1 MNSYKDY
8 LDPGFKPQKIT
19 IARLREILDA
29 HNIHYTGRE
38 KKAGLIRIFNTQ
50 VRPLIRVK
58 ETELTTLTS
67 EIENKPSSYSV
78 RSSPRRWSINYG
90 VIFAMLI
97 ILIGFLFKY
106 DLGTRF
112 CDDTEFSNVSVN
124 YSGVPS
130 ATCTPCP
137 SNAHCSKD
145 KIISCDKGFILVS
158 SSIHWL
164 KPFTSRCIL
173 DLSLARKVKKYTELL
188 KSIAAEETGKVECE
202 NGLRENLLFKNLLI
216 LLLKKKFVNME
227 YLKSDDDIEVI
238 YRGSK
243 KSKIYIISK
252 NPKRSLVCRLKP
264 YIIHKI
270 DFCKAWVR
278 ENIKLLIG
286 LSLIL
291 IVYFISRKVDL
302 IYSIYSIY
310 SPQIPEIDS
319 TIEKTEM
326 TLLSNYDEDYISIAN
341 YFHTGL
347 PHNTIIG
354 ILKLKMP
361 AEIVRA
367 HASYKKRNCSSMS
380 TYIMFHGTK
389 SLCDP
394 KRFITNPH
402 GKFCKARCGVC
413 GIVQEGN
420 KTKYASTYYSEK
432 RHMWFANSSYTS
444 YYYCNRYNSMTSAMF
459 VVEVV
464 SRYGDSIT
472 IIDCDAV
479 CIS

>member
-8 LDPGFKPQKIT
+8 MNPGFQPQKIT

-50 VRPLIRVK
+50 VRPLVRVK
-58 ETELTTLTS
+58 ETGLTTLTS
-67 EIENKPSSYSV
+67 EIKNKPYSYLV
-78 RSSPRRWSINYG
+78 RSSSRRWSINYG
-90 VIFAMLI
+90 VIFAILI

-106 DLGTRF
+106 DLSTRF

-124 YSGVPS
+124 YSGVPR

-173 DLSLARKVKKYTELL
+173 DLSLARKVKKYTELI

-216 LLLKKKFVNME
+216 PLRKKFVNMDTDQDFEMFTRLALE
-227 YLKSDDDIEVI
+227 YLRSDDDIE
-238 YRGSK
+238 
-243 KSKIYIISK
+243 
-252 NPKRSLVCRLKP
+252 
-264 YIIHKI
+264 
-270 DFCKAWVR
+270 
-278 ENIKLLIG
+278 
-286 LSLIL
+286 
-291 IVYFISRKVDL
+291 
-302 IYSIYSIY
+302 
-310 SPQIPEIDS
+310 IDS
-319 TIEKTEM
+319 SFEKTEM
-326 TLLSNYDEDYISIAN
+326 TLLSNYDEDYLSIAK

-354 ILKLKMP
+354 ILKLEMP
-361 AEIVRA
+361 AEIVSA
-367 HASYKKRNCSSMS
+367 HAAYKRRNRSML
-380 TYIMFHGTK
+380 TYLMFHGTK

-394 KRFITNPH
+394 KRFIKNPH

-464 SRYGDSIT
+464 ARYGDTIT
-472 IIDCDAV
+472 IIDCYYSK
-479 CIS
+479 ISYRLSVKENNLRIFRKLKSM

>member
-1 MNSYKDY
+1 MVNQ
-8 LDPGFKPQKIT
+8 LWF
-19 IARLREILDA
+19 
-29 HNIHYTGRE
+29 
-38 KKAGLIRIFNTQ
+38 
-50 VRPLIRVK
+50 
-58 ETELTTLTS
+58 
-67 EIENKPSSYSV
+67 
-78 RSSPRRWSINYG
+78 
-90 VIFAMLI
+90 
-97 ILIGFLFKY
+97 
-106 DLGTRF
+106 
-112 CDDTEFSNVSVN
+112 N
-124 YSGVPS
+124 YSGVLG

-202 NGLRENLLFKNLLI
+202 NGLRENLLFQNLLTP
-216 LLLKKKFVNME
+216 LRNKKFVNMDTDQDFEMFTRLALE
-227 YLKSDDDIEVI
+227 YLRSDDDIEVI
-238 YRGSK
+238 YNRGFK
-243 KSKIYIISK
+243 HKSKIYIISK

-264 YIIHKI
+264 YIIHQI
-270 DFCKAWVR
+270 DLCKTWVQ

-286 LSLIL
+286 ISLIL
-291 IVYFISRKVDL
+291 IVYYISRRVEL
-302 IYSIYSIY
+302 IYSISSIY

-319 TIEKTEM
+319 SFEKTEM
-326 TLLSNYDEDYISIAN
+326 TLLSNYDEDYLSIAK

-354 ILKLKMP
+354 ILKLEMP
-361 AEIVRA
+361 AEIVSA
-367 HASYKKRNCSSMS
+367 HAAYKRRNRSML
-380 TYIMFHGTK
+380 TYLMFHGTK

-394 KRFITNPH
+394 KRFIKNPH

-464 SRYGDSIT
+464 ARYGDTIT
-472 IIDCDAV
+472 IIDCDARINNLRIFNHYV
-479 CIS
+479 KFLFKSISIVFFFRNAKH